1 MEKLDLN
8 KMYKDYYA
16 AKTKPAFV
24 EIEEA
29 NYLAIKGMV
38 IQPNKSLRKG
48 FRLYMPWHTQSSLTS
63 KCAKKIL

>member
-29 NYLAIKGMV
+29 NYLAIKGNGDPA
-38 IQPNKSLRKG
+38 QQECGKG
-48 FRLYMPWHTQSSLTS
+48 SGFICRGIRNQV
-63 KCAKKIL
+63 